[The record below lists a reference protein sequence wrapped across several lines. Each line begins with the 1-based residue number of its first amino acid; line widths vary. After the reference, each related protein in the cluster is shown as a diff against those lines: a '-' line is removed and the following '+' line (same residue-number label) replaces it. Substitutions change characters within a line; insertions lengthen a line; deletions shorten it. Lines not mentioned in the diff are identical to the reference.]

1 MKYELKRQIKVNMIC
16 YCVPLFI
23 ALCALISGE
32 YLAFAILFVIGA
44 GLMIN
49 ELLRI
54 KKDKPFTFDENGFQ
68 IGETPYRYEDIEE
81 VDSLRMRYIVWVRII
96 IGGEVVYRFDNS
108 YENSNEFVK
117 QLTLHGVEHNIFGR

>member
-1 MKYELKRQIKVNMIC
+1 MKYELKRQININMIC

-49 ELLRI
+49 ELVRN
-54 KKDKPFTFDENGFQ
+54 KKDEKFTFDENGFH

-96 IGGEVVYRFDNS
+96 VDGNIVYKFDNS
-108 YENSNEFVK
+108 YKNYKEFAK
-117 QLTLHGVEHNIFGR
+117 QLTLHNVEYDLFS

>member
-32 YLAFAILFVIGA
+32 FLAFAILFVIGA

-49 ELLRI
+49 ELVRN
-54 KKDKPFTFDENGFQ
+54 KKDEKFTFDENGFQ
-68 IGETPYRYEDIEE
+68 IGETPYSYTDIEK
-81 VDSLRMRYIVWVRII
+81 VDETQINGSTYTYGNMYTYIICD
-96 IGGEVVYRFDNS
+96 G
-108 YENSNEFVK
+108 
-117 QLTLHGVEHNIFGR
+117 FGNGRRQ

>member
-49 ELLRI
+49 ELVRN
-54 KKDKPFTFDENGFQ
+54 KKDEKLTFDENGFQ
-68 IGETPYRYEDIEE
+68 IGEMPYSYTDIEK
-81 VDSLRMRYIVWVRII
+81 VDSNRYKYLVWVRII
-96 IGGEVVYRFDNS
+96 IDGNIVYKFDNS
-108 YENSNEFVK
+108 YKSYKEFAK
-117 QLTLHGVEHNIFGR
+117 QLTLHNVEHELFS

>member
-1 MKYELKRQIKVNMIC
+1 MKYELKRQININMIC

-49 ELLRI
+49 ELVRN
-54 KKDKPFTFDENGFQ
+54 KKDEKFTFDENGFH